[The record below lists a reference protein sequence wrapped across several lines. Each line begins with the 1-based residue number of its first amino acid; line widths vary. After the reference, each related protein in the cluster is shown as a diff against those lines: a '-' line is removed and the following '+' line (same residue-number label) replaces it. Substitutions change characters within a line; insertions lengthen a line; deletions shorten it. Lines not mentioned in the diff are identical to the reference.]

1 MTGEEFVKNCY
12 KEKDNMLKMYFDKAL
27 ETSVGE
33 KIKSIEEQGIS
44 EEEVRSLVDSV
55 LKEAFYSLLLG
66 LEGEASL
73 GTSQEIYK
81 IYDEEDNLIEDIE
94 GYAFDAFMSEE

>member
-12 KEKDNMLKMYFDKAL
+12 KEKDNMLKMYFDKTL

-33 KIKSIEEQGIS
+33 KIRSLEARGIS
-44 EEEVRSLVDSV
+44 EEEVRGLVDSV
-55 LKEAFYSLLLG
+55 LKEAFYTMLLG

-73 GTSQEIYK
+73 GASQEMYK
-81 IYDEEDNLIEDIE
+81 IYDEEDNLVEDIE
-94 GYAFDAFMSEE
+94 GYAFDAFMAEE